1 MIRAESHDAIIMM
14 IIIIILS
21 KYHSNTL
28 PKIITKLMVVPHN
41 LHILCSSL
49 GRILLLF
56 HIIPIQW
63 FVHLIC
69 ENQKKKYVWCI
80 PHHTISKPSP
90 HYSLPSQFFAKYLWY
105 TLFVVRFLFCIKNSY
120 KNIVTEV
127 YYFTFTFKQHMWI
140 YVWIEF
146 WSYHWILRYLQN
158 NCIAIEDLGDTYI
171 FYIFKW

>member
-1 MIRAESHDAIIMM
+1 MLIIGKNPAAVSYYPYPMI
-14 IIIIILS
+14 
-21 KYHSNTL
+21 
-28 PKIITKLMVVPHN
+28 
-41 LHILCSSL
+41 CSSYL
-49 GRILLLF
+49 WKSKKNMF
-56 HIIPIQW
+56 DASHIIPYQNH
-63 FVHLIC
+63 HLTTHYLH
-69 ENQKKKYVWCI
+69 NFLPNTYDI
-80 PHHTISKPSP
+80 P
-90 HYSLPSQFFAKYLWY
+90 

>member
-1 MIRAESHDAIIMM
+1 MLIIGKNPAAVSYYPYPMI
-14 IIIIILS
+14 
-21 KYHSNTL
+21 
-28 PKIITKLMVVPHN
+28 
-41 LHILCSSL
+41 CSSYL
-49 GRILLLF
+49 
-56 HIIPIQW
+56 W
-63 FVHLIC
+63 KS
-69 ENQKKKYVWCI
+69 KKKYVWCV